1 MAPRIPLRR
10 TLVVRLTAISV
21 LIAIGSI
28 AATAWLAVTTT
39 TREIQQERGAAL
51 SRAAA
56 VYNDLLGF
64 AARNPEWSDAAEEV
78 RVASARSGRR
88 VVLTTMDRQVLAD
101 SGGKVPLS
109 LPAEASA
116 VIDPL
121 KVDSELVPDIAPDRV
136 DPRATGPFQLTPD
149 ERVRQ
154 QTLAAKVTFCLHGD
168 GVRYQVR
175 ELPTGRVRITAAP
188 DFDDQVRLFKCDLE
202 ELQAP
207 TSTEKAALAQL
218 NDLLRDCLQR
228 QGLPPSTV
236 GLDLTP
242 TSGNDTLAGRSCVD
256 SARRQQLAAFV
267 APPALLFVLDPATAQ
282 SNELTLNRDGWVRIA
297 LVVLAV
303 VAVAMLAMIFVSS
316 RLSLPLRGLTAAAV
330 RDERA
335 PVSTHDEI
343 GYLAQAFNSL
353 QDRRQELD
361 EQRRRMVGDIAH
373 ELRNP
378 LNTIRGRLEAAE
390 DGLLPLDRGLTSVVL
405 GETLLL
411 QRIVSDL
418 QDLAAAD
425 AGQLRL
431 NPEPLHLSDIVDQ
444 VVTTHRGVGT
454 ARLTGSTAG
463 DPVIVADAARLRQA
477 LGNLVSNA
485 LRHTPVAGE
494 VTVTAFAE
502 GGEAVITVRDTGPG
516 IDPGDLPHVFDRF
529 WRADRSRARHTGGSG
544 LGLPIVR
551 HLVEAHGG
559 SVTAE
564 SPGGALFTVRLPRGT
579 VERTSS

>member
-51 SRAAA
+51 SRAAT

-64 AARNPEWSDAAEEV
+64 AARNPRWSDAAEQV

-88 VVLTTMDRQVLAD
+88 VLVTTMDRQPLVD

-121 KVDSELVPDIAPDRV
+121 KVDSELVPDIGPDRV
-136 DPRATGPFQLTPD
+136 DPRATGPFQLTA
-149 ERVRQ
+149 EEQVQQ

-175 ELPTGRVRITAAP
+175 ELPTGRVRITAATG
-188 DFDDQVRLFKCDLE
+188 FDNQVRLFKCGLE
-202 ELQAP
+202 DLQAP
-207 TSTEKAALAQL
+207 TTTEKAALSQL
-218 NDLLRDCLQR
+218 NDLLHACLQR
-228 QGLPPSTV
+228 QGLPPAAV

-242 TSGNDTLAGRSCVD
+242 TSGNDTLASRSCVD

-267 APPALLFVLDPATAQ
+267 APPALLFVLDPATAHG
-282 SNELTLNRDGWVRIA
+282 NELTLNRDGWVRIA

-335 PVSTHDEI
+335 PVSTRDEI

-378 LNTIRGRLEAAE
+378 LNTIRGRLEAVE
-390 DGLLPLDRGLTSVVL
+390 DGLLPLDRGLASVVL
-405 GETLLL
+405 DETLLL

-425 AGQLRL
+425 AGQLSL
-431 NPEPLHLSDIVDQ
+431 NPEPLRLSDIVDQ

-485 LRHTPVAGE
+485 LRHTPITGE
-494 VTVTAFAE
+494 VTVTAFVE

-564 SPGGALFTVRLPRGT
+564 SPGGALFTVRLPRAA
-579 VERTSS
+579 ELPI